1 MKKGEFK
8 KHKGELFKL
17 ISNLEN
23 DLEILKMTNAKDV
36 NLNYIEATIL
46 QAKEVNKSI
55 SLLMVYYEKN
65 KIKF

>member
-1 MKKGEFK
+1 MKKSEFK
-8 KHKGELFKL
+8 KHKSELSKL

-23 DLEILKMTNAKDV
+23 DLEILKMTNSKEV
-36 NLNYIEATIL
+36 NLSYIAATIL